1 MEKTNTIVKKVALV
15 GPMGAGKSTIGRLL
29 ANYLQLPFSDSDHVV
44 EEKSGADIPWI
55 FDVEG
60 EEGFRDRETAVLESL
75 LGEGPIV
82 LATGG
87 GIILR
92 EKNRQLLQ
100 QADAVVYLKADTERL
115 VQRTMK
121 DKNRPLLQVDDPR
134 QKILELLA
142 ERDPLYCAVA
152 THTVTTDSRSPKVI
166 AQQIATSLSLF

>member
-1 MEKTNTIVKKVALV
+1 MEKTNTAVKKIALV

-29 ANYLQLPFSDSDHVV
+29 ANYLQLSFSDSDHVV

-60 EEGFRDRETAVLESL
+60 EEGFRDRETAALESL
-75 LGEGPIV
+75 LNEGPLV

-92 EKNRQLLQ
+92 AKNRQLLQ

-166 AQQIATSLSLF
+166 AQQIAASLTLS